1 LRGDVCA
8 VRAAS
13 SIEGNRAMGQHL
25 RKTPASGILAAR
37 TKLIAPQHAKSDDR
51 SSAADGARST

>member
-1 LRGDVCA
+1 
-8 VRAAS
+8 
-13 SIEGNRAMGQHL
+13 MGQHL
-25 RKTPASGILAAR
+25 RKMSASSIVAAT